1 MIEDNRAAAGFVV
14 VPATAP
20 VVELLGLVPADLP
33 AAALL

>member
-20 VVELLGLVPADLP
+20 VADLP
-33 AAALL
+33 LLEPAGLPAVVRL